1 MVDRNITKRF
11 TGYWPAIIAF
21 LLLTS
26 LAASVLY
33 ARMMVWVVAVA
44 VLTGL
49 YLFYRLVVSVE
60 RIADRL

>member
-1 MVDRNITKRF
+1 MVTRNITKRF

-21 LLLTS
+21 LLLMS
-26 LAASVLY
+26 FAASVLY
-33 ARMMVWVVAVA
+33 ARMMTWIVAIA

-49 YLFYRLVVSVE
+49 YLFYRLVVSIE